1 MQVVIQEAILL
12 GVGEVIPLG
21 VEAIPE
27 GEEEEGEEEVPPV
40 DPTELTFTMWEED
53 HLMLVWGL
61 FIDIFCNFNSEIFR
75 LNNFSCIFSDFYRIA
90 PVKGFAQDLL
100 AEVVMVVR
108 QLCKIP
114 ISLVLMRRYTWG

>member
-53 HLMLVWGL
+53 HLMLV
-61 FIDIFCNFNSEIFR
+61 
-75 LNNFSCIFSDFYRIA
+75 
-90 PVKGFAQDLL
+90 
-100 AEVVMVVR
+100 
-108 QLCKIP
+108 
-114 ISLVLMRRYTWG
+114 